1 MDECMKEV
9 VAFWRELMADG
20 SQKISDR
27 LKASENLARLCER
40 EAAGDAPEP
49 DRELRIFVDYGGLPC
64 S

>member
-9 VAFWRELMADG
+9 VAFWRALMADE
-20 SQKISDR
+20 SQKTCDR
-27 LKASENLARLCER
+27 LKASENLARVFAQ
-40 EAAGDAPEP
+40 EAAQDEEP